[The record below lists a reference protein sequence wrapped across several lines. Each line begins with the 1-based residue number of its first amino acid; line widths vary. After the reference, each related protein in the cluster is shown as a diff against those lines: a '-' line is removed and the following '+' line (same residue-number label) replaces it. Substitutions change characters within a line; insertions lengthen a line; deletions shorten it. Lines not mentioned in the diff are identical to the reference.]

1 MIRFVQILLAK
12 DRLKNMVEAS
22 NEKEIYGESFC
33 PTHKAIRPGSRRA
46 RLREMFTAVQAPG
59 YPAALLLFS
68 LLLTF
73 AQAATLSEEEIH
85 VSFAESHSSAS
96 ESAKRRV
103 GRMLRL
109 RIPLSLPC
117 INAAASNSRSVVQLT
132 VINHVCVFPDPR
144 RDRLPEWTRQETGS
158 VTTAQV
164 SAFSSPSFR
173 I

>member
-1 MIRFVQILLAK
+1 MLASMIDARKQSKISDGSSFPTHTARPDSRR
-12 DRLKNMVEAS
+12 DRLTEMLSA
-22 NEKEIYGESFC
+22 EK
-33 PTHKAIRPGSRRA
+33 
-46 RLREMFTAVQAPG
+46 APE
-59 YPAALLLFS
+59 YPAALLLCS

-73 AQAATLSEEEIH
+73 AQAAALSPEEIH

-96 ESAKRRV
+96 EPAKRRV

-132 VINHVCVFPDPR
+132 VINDVYVFPDPR
-144 RDRLPEWTRQETGS
+144 GERLPEWTRQETGS
-158 VTTAQV
+158 ATTAQV